1 MISFLLFPLFERLV
15 WYFDIFPF
23 LCTVRL
29 TYCLSRRIHILAA
42 CLSSALFFHY
52 ENRNRLIAIISGP
65 DFFLPDL
72 RSLFYLPFA
81 NLLLREIKKGQTFRP
96 VQPPS
101 FGIYIPPTNFILNF
115 LIHSRLLILLKKPA
129 VILFQSLIKNLFIY
143 DFFIGHIPPNYF
155 YTIFNS
161 SDYFRS
167 HSFCYHIT
175 AY

>member
-1 MISFLLFPLFERLV
+1 MRTETALLPLSAV
-15 WYFDIFPF
+15 QIFF
-23 LCTVRL
+23 FR
-29 TYCLSRRIHILAA
+29 TYVH
-42 CLSSALFFHY
+42 F
-52 ENRNRLIAIISGP
+52 
-65 DFFLPDL
+65 
-72 RSLFYLPFA
+72 FYLPFA

-115 LIHSRLLILLKKPA
+115 LIHSRLLILLKKPT

-161 SDYFRS
+161 SGYFRS
-167 HSFCYHIT
+167 HSFCYHMT